1 MIMPERIAALLTC
14 HNRKAKT
21 LACLASLF
29 DVLPHAD
36 VYLTDDGCS
45 DGTAEEVANQYPGVH
60 IIKGDGN
67 LFWSRGMYMAWSEAV
82 KGDYDYY
89 LWLNDDV
96 ELYPHFWIELMTCEQ
111 LGGGNCIISGLIEDR
126 KGDIIY
132 GGFDKSKKK
141 IQRADT
147 PQPIWLMNGNVVLVP
162 RTIIEQIGIIDP
174 VYHHDSG
181 DADYGLRAQEQGLA
195 VLSTRKAVAKGYA
208 NTICRVRKGGLT
220 ITERYRRLNS
230 PLGAPIKISFY
241 FRRKHFGLL
250 NAFAFCAH
258 LIVLN
263 LLPDRMVTLI
273 YGQKYAE

>member
-1 MIMPERIAALLTC
+1 MIMDKRIAAILTC

-21 LACLASLF
+21 LACLLSLF
-29 DVLPHAD
+29 EVLSHAD

-45 DGTAEEVANQYPGVH
+45 DGTAEEVAKQYPAVH

-67 LFWSRGMYMAWSEAV
+67 LFWSRGMYMAWNEAI

-96 ELYPHFWIELMTCEQ
+96 ELYPLFWKELMACEQ
-111 LGGGNCIISGLIEDR
+111 IGGGNCIISGLIEDEN
-126 KGDIIY
+126 GDIIY
-132 GGFDKSKKK
+132 GGFDRAKKK
-141 IQRADT
+141 IQRADA

-162 RTIIEQIGIIDP
+162 KSIVERIGIIDP

-181 DADYGLRAQEQGLA
+181 DADYGLRAQERGCA
-195 VLSTRKAVAKGYA
+195 VLSTRHAVAQGYA

-220 ITERYRRLNS
+220 LTERFRKLNS

-241 FRRKHFGLL
+241 FRHKHFGLL
-250 NAFAFCAH
+250 NALAFCAH
-258 LIVLN
+258 LVVLN
-263 LLPDRMVTLI
+263 LLPDKMVTLI